1 LIDESLER
9 YKFPHYMTKHVKNY
23 HREEIDKPS
32 KSAPKVQEVF
42 NRKTFLTMLMIALS
56 DKEPTTKEFEK
67 VKNEMGRLA
76 FVGDSIIILCQVMT
90 MIFSGKKSFT
100 EKDLDN
106 VKNKTVKNENLLS
119 RAQSVGMDYLKIYA
133 KYY

>member
-1 LIDESLER
+1 
-9 YKFPHYMTKHVKNY
+9 
-23 HREEIDKPS
+23 
-32 KSAPKVQEVF
+32 
-42 NRKTFLTMLMIALS
+42 MIALS
-56 DKEPTTKEFEK
+56 DKEPTTMEFEK

-119 RAQSVGMDYLKIYA
+119 RAQSVGMDYLKIFA

>member
-9 YKFPHYMTKHVKNY
+9 YKFPHYMTKHVENY
-23 HREEIDKPS
+23 HRDEIDKPS

-76 FVGDSIIILCQVMT
+76 FVGDSIIILCQVIN
-90 MIFSGKKSFT
+90 MIFNGKKSFT
-100 EKDLDN
+100 EKDLDA
-106 VKNKTVKNENLLS
+106 VKNKTVKTEKLKQ
-119 RAQSVGMDYLKIYA
+119 RAEAVGLDYLII
-133 KYY
+133 

>member
-1 LIDESLER
+1 MLI
-9 YKFPHYMTKHVKNY
+9 
-23 HREEIDKPS
+23 
-32 KSAPKVQEVF
+32 
-42 NRKTFLTMLMIALS
+42 IALS
-56 DKEPTTKEFEK
+56 DKEPTTMEFEK

>member
-1 LIDESLER
+1 MLI
-9 YKFPHYMTKHVKNY
+9 
-23 HREEIDKPS
+23 
-32 KSAPKVQEVF
+32 
-42 NRKTFLTMLMIALS
+42 IALS
-56 DKEPTTKEFEK
+56 DKEPTTMEFEK

-119 RAQSVGMDYLKIYA
+119 RAQSVGTDHLKIYA

>member
-1 LIDESLER
+1 
-9 YKFPHYMTKHVKNY
+9 
-23 HREEIDKPS
+23 
-32 KSAPKVQEVF
+32 
-42 NRKTFLTMLMIALS
+42 MLMIALS
-56 DKEPTTKEFEK
+56 DKEPTTMEFEK

>member
-1 LIDESLER
+1 
-9 YKFPHYMTKHVKNY
+9 
-23 HREEIDKPS
+23 
-32 KSAPKVQEVF
+32 
-42 NRKTFLTMLMIALS
+42 MIALS
-56 DKEPTTKEFEK
+56 DKEPTTMEFEK

-119 RAQSVGMDYLKIYA
+119 RAQSVGMDYLKIYT